1 LNILCF
7 QSFACQC
14 FGQAQTI
21 VLFAV
26 VVKLQ
31 DDRKVRMASAPG
43 MVSNAIEIA
52 TIRKLRIRLL
62 PFLFVLFVVAF
73 IDRINLGF
81 AALTMNRELAITS
94 QQFGF
99 AAGIFFWG
107 YFLFEVPSNLIL
119 HRIGAR
125 VWIARILITWGAV
138 ATLTGLVQSA
148 HQLYAARFALG
159 LAEAGYFPGIT
170 LYLGYWFRQ
179 REKAQAIALI
189 LIGIPLASVLG
200 APVSGFILD
209 HVHWFGLGSWR
220 WLLILQAFPAI
231 ACVPLVS
238 FLLPSR
244 PAEARFLSVEEKAW
258 ITDQLDREDRQ
269 KLGAQA
275 HSLSVARTLVNPRVW
290 HLACIGFGHGFAGY
304 IFSFWLPQVMKTAL
318 GGQSNTAL
326 GFLVMIPNLLG
337 LVGLILVSRH
347 SDRTRERRHHMAA
360 AVALAGAGMLLLGS
374 PHSPFFSLVLFSAV
388 AIGAYSFLP
397 IFFSVPGEFLTGFS
411 AAAGIAFVTSV
422 ANLGGFVGPYTVGLI
437 RQKTGSFYSGL
448 ICAGVSF
455 LVSASLAMV
464 LPKRALPAP
473 DPLSDDADLAFE
485 TNPNA
490 LQEES

>member
-1 LNILCF
+1 M
-7 QSFACQC
+7 SS
-14 FGQAQTI
+14 
-21 VLFAV
+21 
-26 VVKLQ
+26 
-31 DDRKVRMASAPG
+31 ASVAT
-43 MVSNAIEIA
+43 SAARAA
-52 TIRKLRIRLL
+52 TIRKLKIRLL

-125 VWIARILITWGAV
+125 VWIARILITWGVV
-138 ATLTGLVQSA
+138 ATLTGFVQSA
-148 HQLYAARFALG
+148 HQLYVARFALG
-159 LAEAGYFPGIT
+159 LAEAGYFPGIA

-189 LIGIPLASVLG
+189 IMGIPIAGVLG
-200 APVSGFILD
+200 APISGFILD
-209 HVHWFGLGSWR
+209 HVHWFGLSSWR
-220 WLLILQAFPAI
+220 WLLILEGFPAI

-238 FLLPSR
+238 FLLPNR
-244 PAEARFLSVEEKAW
+244 PAEARFLSAEEKAW

-269 KLGAQA
+269 KLGAQE
-275 HSLSVARTLVNPRVW
+275 HSLSVARTLVNPGVW
-290 HLACIGFGHGFAGY
+290 HLACIGFGHGFGAY
-304 IFSFWLPQVMKTAL
+304 IFSFWLPQVMKTAF

-326 GFLVMIPNLLG
+326 GFVVMIPNLLG
-337 LVGLILVSRH
+337 LIAMILVSRH

-360 AVALAGAGMLLLGS
+360 AGALAGAGMLLLGT

-397 IFFSVPGEFLTGFS
+397 IFFSVPSEFLTGFS
-411 AAAGIAFVTSV
+411 AAAGIALVTSV

-437 RQKTGSFYSGL
+437 RQTTGSFYRGL
-448 ICAGVSF
+448 ICAGFFF
-455 LVSASLAMV
+455 LISACLSLL
-464 LPKRALPAP
+464 LPKRTVLPSEHA
-473 DPLSDDADLAFE
+473 SAAAGAVFKTSSE
-485 TNPNA
+485 A
-490 LQEES
+490 LQEEL

>member
-1 LNILCF
+1 
-7 QSFACQC
+7 
-14 FGQAQTI
+14 
-21 VLFAV
+21 
-26 VVKLQ
+26 
-31 DDRKVRMASAPG
+31 MASAPRV
-43 MVSNAIEIA
+43 VSNPIETV

-81 AALTMNRELAITS
+81 AALTMNRELAIAS

-125 VWIARILITWGAV
+125 VWIARILITWGTI
-138 ATLTGLVQSA
+138 ATLTGFVHSA
-148 HQLYAARFALG
+148 HQLFVARFALG

-189 LIGIPLASVLG
+189 MMGIPLASVLG

-209 HVHWFGLGSWR
+209 YVHWFGLSSWR
-220 WLLILQAFPAI
+220 WLLILEGFPAI

-258 ITDQLDREDRQ
+258 VTDQLDREDRQ

-290 HLACIGFGHGFAGY
+290 HLACIGLAFAFASY
-304 IFSFWLPQVMKTAL
+304 TFSFWLPQVMKS
-318 GGQSNTAL
+318 GFDRQSNAAVGL
-326 GFLVMIPNLLG
+326 AVMIPNLLG
-337 LVGLILVSRH
+337 LIAMILVSRH
-347 SDRTRERRHHMAA
+347 SDRTLERRYHMATLG
-360 AVALAGAGMLLLGS
+360 ALAGIAFLLLGG
-374 PHSPFFSLVLFSAV
+374 PRSPFFSVVLFSAV
-388 AIGAYSFLP
+388 AVGAYSFLP
-397 IFFSVPGEFLTGFS
+397 IFFSLPGEFLTGSS
-411 AAAGIAFVTSV
+411 AAAGIALVTSV
-422 ANLGGFVGPYTVGLI
+422 SNFGGFVGPYTVGLI
-437 RQKTGSFYSGL
+437 RQKTGSFYLGL

-455 LVSASLAMV
+455 LVSATLAFA
-464 LPKRALPAP
+464 LPK
-473 DPLSDDADLAFE
+473 LSTIPNHCWRNHE
-485 TNPNA
+485 TH
-490 LQEES
+490 S

>member
-1 LNILCF
+1 
-7 QSFACQC
+7 
-14 FGQAQTI
+14 
-21 VLFAV
+21 
-26 VVKLQ
+26 
-31 DDRKVRMASAPG
+31 MASALG
-43 MVSNAIEIA
+43 IVSNPIEAA

-62 PFLFVLFVVAF
+62 PFLFALFVVAF

-99 AAGIFFWG
+99 AAGVFFWG

-138 ATLTGLVQSA
+138 ATLTGFVHSA
-148 HQLYAARFALG
+148 HQLYIARFALG

-189 LIGIPLASVLG
+189 MIGIPLASVLG

-209 HVHWFGLGSWR
+209 HVHWFGLSSWR
-220 WLLILQAFPAI
+220 WLLILEGFPAI

-244 PAEARFLSVEEKAW
+244 PVEARFLSMEEKTW
-258 ITDQLDREDRQ
+258 ITDQLAREDRP

-290 HLACIGFGHGFAGY
+290 HLACIGFAFAFASY
-304 IFSFWLPQVMKTAL
+304 TFSFWLPQVMRSGF
-318 GGQSNTAL
+318 GGQSNTAV
-326 GFLVMIPNLLG
+326 GIAVMIPNLLA
-337 LVGLILVSRH
+337 LIAMILVSRH
-347 SDRTRERRHHMAA
+347 SDRTLERRYHMATLC
-360 AVALAGAGMLLLGS
+360 ALAGIAFLLLGG
-374 PHSPFFSLVLFSAV
+374 PRSPFFSVVLFSAV
-388 AIGAYSFLP
+388 AVGAYSFLP
-397 IFFSVPGEFLTGFS
+397 IFFSLPGEFLTGSS
-411 AAAGIAFVTSV
+411 AAAGIALVTSV
-422 ANLGGFVGPYTVGLI
+422 TNLGGFVGPYTVGLT
-437 RQKTGSFYSGL
+437 RQKTGSFYLGL

-455 LVSASLAMV
+455 LVSASLALV
-464 LPKRALPAP
+464 LPKRDLPATDQP
-473 DPLSDDADLAFE
+473 SSAAGVVFE